1 MGSSLA
7 LIALA
12 FALPVLA
19 GLTLARLRPAM
30 AAPFAASLASVPLLV
45 AFGVL
50 VATLQANDTVAPFGL
65 LAVVVFGTMAL
76 LCGFGLGMV
85 GHMLGSRRGK

>member
-1 MGSSLA
+1 

-19 GLTLARLRPAM
+19 GLALARLRPAM
-30 AAPFAASLASVPLLV
+30 AAPFAASLSAVPLLV

-50 VATLQANDTVAPFGL
+50 VSALQASGSVAPFGL